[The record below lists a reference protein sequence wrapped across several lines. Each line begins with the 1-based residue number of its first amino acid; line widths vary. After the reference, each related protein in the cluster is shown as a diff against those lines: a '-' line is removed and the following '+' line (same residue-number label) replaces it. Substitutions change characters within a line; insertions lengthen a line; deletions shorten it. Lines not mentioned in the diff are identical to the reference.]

1 MVVNPTSIPADRKG
15 RQIPRRSNLNY
26 AVIKRPTRDG
36 PWCDLFFYPAL
47 APAMNSNLDPN
58 EGDQDAV
65 VPNEVDQ
72 MRQSLREA
80 EAVYQSLVESLPMSV
95 LRKDLRGRIQHANT
109 RACEQ
114 MGRTID
120 ELVGRTDFD
129 LFPADLARKYMSDD
143 REVLQSGKMYHT
155 VERHIDRSGKVL
167 HVEVWKTPV
176 HNAEGKIIGLQVM
189 FWDISDV
196 KNTEHQK
203 EFEKYLLET
212 LLANIPDSIYFKD
225 CESRFIRLSQSC
237 ANKLGVQSTR
247 EAIGRSDADFFSSE
261 HADQAM
267 MDESEIMRTGQPM
280 LNRIEEETFTD
291 GHVQWCSTTKLPMYN
306 LEGTLIGT
314 FGISRDVTAGI
325 LIEKELSRERDLLKT
340 IINNVPDIIYV
351 KDRAGRFITA
361 NLSLARL
368 LGASEPSEMNCKT
381 DYDFADPQ
389 WACNI
394 VADDQLSMRENQILL
409 DREEYYHTSDDRVLC
424 FLTTRVPLL
433 DSKGAVTGVVG
444 IGHDITSRK
453 KDAQEM
459 MDARDSANQANR
471 AKSEFLANMSHE
483 IRTPMNAIIGMTDLL
498 LETKLDATQRNFLG
512 MVGESALSLLS
523 VINDILDFSKIEAGK
538 LDIDEVVFDIRE
550 SFGDTLKTLATR
562 AHAAGLEL
570 AFRVAPSVPTFA
582 IGDSGRLRQ
591 VLVNLV
597 GNAIKFTEKGE
608 VFVEVT
614 RIPSGDDR
622 LRLMVE
628 VRDTG
633 IGIPK
638 DKRKTI
644 FEEFQQ
650 ADSSTTRKYGGTGL
664 GLAISSRL
672 VRLMGG
678 DISVESEP
686 GKGSV
691 FRFTVVLAP
700 ADEEMPNQR
709 NRGTVVVGGTRV
721 LVIDDNE
728 TNRTILNE
736 MLQSWGM
743 YPNCVASARTALSML
758 TTSDDKFGLI
768 ITDVNMPETNGY
780 EMIQHAKDA
789 GIIGSTPIIVLTSS
803 GRDGDL
809 EKCRQLG
816 VATRLMKPVKQS
828 ELFDAIVLSL
838 GVNSPEDHHTLL
850 PDSPTPTHSLKIL
863 LAEDNVVNQRLAVE
877 LLEKDGHQLTIASD
891 GEKAFNLVSSG
902 THFDVVLMDIQM
914 PNMDGLAA
922 TQAIRKWESEV
933 QREPIPIIAMTAHA
947 MKGDREKCLE
957 AGMND
962 YLSKPIRIQELRSR
976 LNLLSKHL
984 PAGESVAP
992 TVSIEPSKAAEPIE
1006 TSRNELDDFFSLGLE
1021 NVGGNRSMYGQ
1032 LLQLYSDEIQD
1043 LRRKLATAL
1052 SNGNTSERRRL
1063 AHTIKGASMSV
1074 GLEPIVREAMALEQ
1088 LPTDADPDQVDA
1100 VVQRL
1105 DQQCAQAIQMG
1116 QRWLTENP
1124 VP

>member
-1 MVVNPTSIPADRKG
+1 MLDKRFE
-15 RQIPRRSNLNY
+15 PRT
-26 AVIKRPTRDG
+26 TRRLIFSSHHS
-36 PWCDLFFYPAL
+36 W
-47 APAMNSNLDPN
+47 APAMNSNPDPQ
-58 EGDQDAV
+58 EGDQDAAAL
-65 VPNEVDQ
+65 NAAGSNAAALSEMAQ
-72 MRQSLREA
+72 MRLSLREA

-120 ELVGRTDFD
+120 ALVGHTDFD

-143 REVLQSGKMYHT
+143 REVLQSGKMHHT
-155 VERHIDRSGKVL
+155 VERHIDPNGKVL

-176 HNAEGKIIGLQVM
+176 HNAQGKIIGLQVM
-189 FWDISDV
+189 FWDISDL

-212 LLANIPDSIYFKD
+212 LLTNIPDSIYFKD

-237 ANKLGVQSTR
+237 ATKLGVPSAR
-247 EAIGRSDADFFSSE
+247 DAIGRGDAEFFLAD

-267 MDESEIMRTGQPM
+267 SDESEIMRTGQPM

-306 LEGTLIGT
+306 NEGTLIGT
-314 FGISRDVTAGI
+314 FGISRDVTSSI

-361 NLSLARL
+361 NRSLARL
-368 LGASEPSEMNCKT
+368 LGASQPSDMTGKS

-394 VADDQLSMRENQILL
+394 VADDQMAMRDNQTLL
-409 DREEYYHTSDDRVLC
+409 DREEYYHTSDDQVLC

-433 DSKGAVTGVVG
+433 DITGAVSGVVG
-444 IGHDITSRK
+444 IGHDITRRK
-453 KDAQEM
+453 QDAQEM

-498 LETKLDATQRNFLG
+498 LETNLDATQRNFLE
-512 MVGESALSLLS
+512 MVGESAQSLLS

-538 LDIDEVVFDIRE
+538 LDIDEIVFDIRE
-550 SFGDTLKTLATR
+550 SFGDTLKTLAVR

-570 AFRVAPSVPTFA
+570 AFRVAPNVPSYA

-622 LRLMVE
+622 LHLMVE

-633 IGIPK
+633 IGIPQ
-638 DKRKTI
+638 DKLITI
-644 FEEFQQ
+644 FEEFRQ

-678 DISVESEP
+678 DISVTSQP

-691 FRFTVVLAP
+691 FQFTVTLAH
-700 ADEEMPNQR
+700 ADEETPNHR

-743 YPNCVASARTALSML
+743 YPTCVSSARAALSTL
-758 TTSDDKFGLI
+758 TTADEKFGLI

-780 EMIQHAKDA
+780 DMIQHAQEA
-789 GIIGSTPIIVLTSS
+789 GIIGQAPIIVLTSS
-803 GRDGDL
+803 GRDGDSAR
-809 EKCRQLG
+809 CRQLG

-838 GVNSPEDHHTLL
+838 GVNAPEDHPNGVLDVPVTTV
-850 PDSPTPTHSLKIL
+850 PLKIL
-863 LAEDNVVNQRLAVE
+863 LAEDNVVNQRLAVG
-877 LLEKDGHQLTIASD
+877 LLEKDGHQLTIAND
-891 GEKAFNLVSSG
+891 GQKALDLVSSG
-902 THFDVVLMDIQM
+902 EEFDVVLMDIQM
-914 PNMDGLAA
+914 PNLDGLAA
-922 TQAIRKWESEV
+922 TQAIRKWESENER
-933 QREPIPIIAMTAHA
+933 QPIPIIAMTAHA
-947 MKGDREKCLE
+947 MRGDREKCLE
-957 AGMND
+957 VGMND

-976 LNLLSKHL
+976 LSLLARNLSSGEIVAS
-984 PAGESVAP
+984 PASMQSAQKDHPNADEHSD
-992 TVSIEPSKAAEPIE
+992 
-1006 TSRNELDDFFSLGLE
+1006 ELERFFSLGLE
-1021 NVGGNRSMYGQ
+1021 IVGGNRSMYGQ
-1032 LLQLYSDEIQD
+1032 LLQLFLGEVRD
-1043 LRRKLATAL
+1043 LRRQLTKAL
-1052 SNGNTSERRRL
+1052 ETDHLSERRRL

-1074 GLEPIVREAMALEQ
+1074 GMQLITHEAMTLEQ
-1088 LPTDADPDQVDA
+1088 LPSDADPGHVEA
-1100 VVQRL
+1100 CVQRL
-1105 DQQCAQAIQMG
+1105 DQQCARANEMG
-1116 QRWLTENP
+1116 QRWLTKNP
-1124 VP
+1124 IP